1 MRLRATLTLG
11 LATLCMLLLAPFFT
25 GSVAAGAYPI
35 TTCSTLAV
43 STTNPLPGEAIT
55 VTGTN
60 FLPGASVSLVLRPGE
75 TALKTVTASASGS
88 FSTQVTMP
96 NSTTNGGNYNIVA
109 TTGAVRNSNCP
120 ADPIQTLAIQAET
133 DTNGGGAGGGASGNG
148 GSGNGG
154 LSVTGLDIAGLL
166 VLAAALLGTGVAL
179 NRRKTRVGSR

>member
-11 LATLCMLLLAPFFT
+11 LTTLCMLLFAPFFT
-25 GSVAAGAYPI
+25 GSVAAGAYPV

-60 FLPGASVSLVLRPGE
+60 FLANASVSLVLRPGE
-75 TALKTVTASASGS
+75 PALKTVTASAGGT
-88 FSTQVTMP
+88 FSTQVTMQD
-96 NSTTNGGNYNIVA
+96 STTNGGNFDIVA
-109 TTGAVRNSNCP
+109 TTGAVNNSNCP
-120 ADPIQTLAIQAET
+120 ADPIQTLGIQAET
-133 DTNGGGAGGGASGNG
+133 DTNGGGAGGASGNG

-166 VLAAALLGTGVAL
+166 VLAAALVGTGVVL
-179 NRRKTRVGSR
+179 NRKKTRVGSR